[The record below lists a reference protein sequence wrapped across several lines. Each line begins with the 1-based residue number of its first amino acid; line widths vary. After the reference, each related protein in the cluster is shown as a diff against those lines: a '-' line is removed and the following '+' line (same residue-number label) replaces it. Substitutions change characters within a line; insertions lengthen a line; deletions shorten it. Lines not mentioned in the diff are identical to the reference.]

1 MVLQLPENM
10 QLLLGSS
17 AGSMA
22 ELPQQAFAL
31 TLSDD
36 VLEGMIESV
45 RNGQEIQLSLGDA
58 PVSLAF
64 LLRCSLLVSS
74 GIVFW
79 WCSRGEEIVSRQ
91 PPVDQSRIAHTG
103 I

>member
-1 MVLQLPENM
+1 MVLQIPENM

-17 AGSMA
+17 ADSKA
-22 ELPQQAFAL
+22 DLPQQAFAL

-45 RNGQEIQLSLGDA
+45 RNGQGIQLSLGNT

-64 LLRCSLLVSS
+64 LLTRLFAGCRPVMSPGAAVE
-74 GIVFW
+74 
-79 WCSRGEEIVSRQ
+79 SR
-91 PPVDQSRIAHTG
+91 
-103 I
+103 